1 MVDKRIRRTLSS
13 FGRRQDPKFMNPEPF
28 RIEPTFS
35 PRIWGSRSLAPLFPE
50 KSNLGKP
57 IGEAW
62 LSDVNC
68 KIVSGSFSGISLA
81 DAWREMPAEWRGT
94 IFAQPSNFPLLAKF
108 IFPTDKLSIQ
118 VHPDDA
124 YAAVHEKA
132 AGGHGKTEM
141 WHIVSA
147 KPDAS
152 LLLGLKPGTTRE
164 SFLAALEKNTLEN
177 LFQRHSAQ
185 AGDTFF
191 IAAKTQHTI
200 GPNMVVFEVQE
211 YSDLT
216 YRVYDYGRVDSSGKP
231 RELHLEKALAVTNFD
246 GGIVEKV
253 PRIALPTQR
262 GTRALLAACP
272 YFATERAEYAGLCDC
287 STNKARFELLVVL
300 NGSGQIRWTGGE
312 ANYAPGECW
321 FIPAN
326 LDVFVIQPLHESSII
341 RTYVP
346 DLSASKK
353 RWQDAGVSLDAL
365 SHTVFG

>member
-1 MVDKRIRRTLSS
+1 
-13 FGRRQDPKFMNPEPF
+13 MNPEPF

-35 PRIWGSRSLAPLFPE
+35 PRLWGSRTLAPLFPE
-50 KSNLGKP
+50 KANLSEP

-68 KIVSGSFSGISLA
+68 RIATGSFSGISLK

-94 IFAQPSNFPLLAKF
+94 MFAQAGNFPLLAKF

-124 YAAVHEKA
+124 YAAAYEQA
-132 AGGHGKTEM
+132 AGGRGKTEM

-152 LLLGLKPGTTRE
+152 LLLGLKPGTTKE
-164 SFLAALEKNTLEN
+164 AFLAGLKDHGLEN
-177 LFQRHSAQ
+177 LLQRHRVTP
-185 AGDTFF
+185 GDTFF
-191 IAAKTQHTI
+191 VSPGTQHTI
-200 GPNMVVFEVQE
+200 GPNMVVFEAQE

-216 YRVYDYGRVDSSGKP
+216 YRVYDYGRKDPSGNP
-231 RELHLEKALAVTNFD
+231 RELHLEKALAVTNFN
-246 GGIVEKV
+246 GGVIEKV
-253 PRIALPTQR
+253 PGVALPTQR
-262 GTRALLAACP
+262 GRRSLLAACR

-287 STNKARFELLVVL
+287 STSKARFELLVVL
-300 NGSGQIRWTGGE
+300 QGTGEIRWTGGE
-312 ANYAPGECW
+312 AQYAPGQCW

-346 DLSASKK
+346 DLPASKK
-353 RWQDAGVSLDAL
+353 RWLDSGIVPAAL
-365 SHTVFG
+365 SRTVFE

>member
-1 MVDKRIRRTLSS
+1 
-13 FGRRQDPKFMNPEPF
+13 MNPEPF

-35 PRIWGSRSLAPLFPE
+35 PRIWGSRSLAPLFPQ
-50 KSNLGKP
+50 KSNLKEP

-62 LSDVNC
+62 LSDVSC
-68 KIVSGSFSGISLA
+68 RIATGSFAGISLA

-94 IFAQPSNFPLLAKF
+94 IFAEARDFPLLSKF
-108 IFPTDKLSIQ
+108 IFPTEKLSIQ

-124 YAAVHEKA
+124 YASVHEET
-132 AGGHGKTEM
+132 AGGRGKTEM

-147 KPDAS
+147 QPNAS
-152 LLLGLKPGTTRE
+152 LLLGLKPGTTKE
-164 SFLAALEKNTLEN
+164 SFLNALEKHTVED

-191 IAAKTQHTI
+191 VPAKTPHTI

-216 YRVYDYGRVDSSGKP
+216 YRVYDYNRLDPSGKP
-231 RELHLEKALAVTNFD
+231 RELHLEKALAVTNFK
-246 GGIVEKV
+246 GGSVEKV
-253 PRIALPTQR
+253 PPVALPTQR
-262 GTRALLAACP
+262 GKRALLAACP

-287 STNKARFELLVVL
+287 STNKSRFELLVVL
-300 NGSGQIRWTGGE
+300 YGNGEIRWTGGE

-346 DLSASKK
+346 DLAASKM
-353 RWQDAGVSLDAL
+353 RWQEAGVSPAAL
-365 SHTVFG
+365 ARTVFD

>member
-1 MVDKRIRRTLSS
+1 
-13 FGRRQDPKFMNPEPF
+13 MNPEPF

-35 PRIWGSRSLAPLFPE
+35 PRLWGSRTLAPLFPD
-50 KSNLGKP
+50 KSNLAEP

-62 LSDVNC
+62 LSDVKC
-68 KIVSGSFSGISLA
+68 RIATGSFSGIPLA
-81 DAWREMPAEWRGT
+81 DAWREMPAEWRGSL
-94 IFAQPSNFPLLAKF
+94 FAQPGDFPLLAKF

-118 VHPDDA
+118 VHPDDD
-124 YAAVHEKA
+124 YAAAHEQA
-132 AGGHGKTEM
+132 AGGRGKTEM

-152 LLLGLKPGTTRE
+152 LLLGLKPGTTKE
-164 SFLAALEKNTLEN
+164 SFEAGLANHTLEN
-177 LFQRHSAQ
+177 LFQRHSVTP
-185 AGDTFF
+185 GDTFF
-191 IAAKTQHTI
+191 IPARTQHTI

-216 YRVYDYGRVDSSGKP
+216 YRAYDYGRVDPNGKP
-231 RELHLEKALAVTNFD
+231 RELHLEKALAVTNFS

-253 PRIALPTQR
+253 PRLSLPTQR
-262 GTRALLAACP
+262 GTRSLLAACP

-300 NGSGQIRWTGGE
+300 GGSGQIRWTGGE
-312 ANYAPGECW
+312 ANYAPGQCW

-326 LDVFVIQPLHESSII
+326 LDVFVIQPLNESSII

-346 DLSASKK
+346 DLATLENQLDK
-353 RWQDAGVSLDAL
+353 AGITKPERAL
-365 SHTVFG
+365 TIFT

>member
-1 MVDKRIRRTLSS
+1 
-13 FGRRQDPKFMNPEPF
+13 MNPEPF

-35 PRIWGSRSLAPLFPE
+35 PRLWGSRTLAPLFQE
-50 KSNLGKP
+50 KTNLSAP

-62 LSDVNC
+62 LSDINC
-68 KIVSGSFSGISLA
+68 RIATGSFSGISLK

-94 IFAQPSNFPLLAKF
+94 MFAQTGNFPLLAKF
-108 IFPTDKLSIQ
+108 IFPNDKLSIQ

-124 YAAVHEKA
+124 YAAAHEQA
-132 AGGHGKTEM
+132 AGGRGKTEM

-152 LLLGLKPGTTRE
+152 LLLGLKPGTTKE
-164 SFLAALEKNTLEN
+164 AFLAALKDHGLEN
-177 LFQRHSAQ
+177 LFQRHRVAP
-185 AGDTFF
+185 GDTFF
-191 IAAKTQHTI
+191 VSPGTQHTI
-200 GPNMVVFEVQE
+200 GPNMVVFEAQQ

-216 YRVYDYGRVDSSGKP
+216 YRVYDYGRKDPSGQP
-231 RELHLEKALAVTNFD
+231 RELHLEKALAVTNFS
-246 GGIVEKV
+246 GGTIEKT
-253 PRIALPTQR
+253 PPLPLPTQR
-262 GTRALLAACP
+262 GTRSLLAACR

-300 NGSGQIRWTGGE
+300 QGTGEIRWTGGE
-312 ANYAPGECW
+312 AQYAPGQCW

-346 DLSASKK
+346 DLAALENQLDKAGIKK
-353 RWQDAGVSLDAL
+353 PERQQ
-365 SHTVFG
+365 TIFF

>member
-1 MVDKRIRRTLSS
+1 
-13 FGRRQDPKFMNPEPF
+13 MNPEPF

-35 PRIWGSRSLAPLFPE
+35 PRLWGARSLAPLYSD
-50 KSNLGKP
+50 KSNLAEP

-62 LSDVNC
+62 LSDVKC
-68 KIVSGSFSGISLA
+68 RIASGSFAGISLA

-94 IFAQPSNFPLLAKF
+94 SFAKPGDFPLLAKF
-108 IFPTDKLSIQ
+108 IFPTEKLSIQ

-124 YAAVHEKA
+124 YAAAHEQA
-132 AGGHGKTEM
+132 AGGRGKTEM

-147 KPDAS
+147 KQDAS
-152 LLLGLKPGTTRE
+152 LLLGLQPGTTKQA
-164 SFLAALEKNTLEN
+164 FLAAIENHSLEN
-177 LFQRHSAQ
+177 LFQRHAVNS
-185 AGDTFF
+185 GDTFF
-191 IAAKTQHTI
+191 VPAGMQHTI
-200 GPNMVVFEVQE
+200 GANMVVFEVQE

-216 YRVYDYGRVDSSGKP
+216 YRVYDYGRLDSSGKP
-231 RELHLEKALAVTNFD
+231 RELHLEKALAVTDFS

-262 GTRALLAACP
+262 GTRSLLAACP

-300 NGSGQIRWTGGE
+300 HGAGQIRWTGGE
-312 ANYAPGECW
+312 ATYAPGQCW

-326 LDVFVIQPLHESSII
+326 LDVFVVQPLDESAIM

-346 DLSASKK
+346 DLGAAKK
-353 RWQDAGVSLDAL
+353 RWQDSGISPEAISR
-365 SHTVFG
+365 TVFG